1 MPGADLLSR
10 YFEAFEGTRWTP
22 SLDDIAN
29 LRHHGEPYPGA
40 AKEAPPA
47 RRPAPGSG
55 EPIRRKD
62 PAAEPAPSNPGSRHH
77 SS

>member
-47 RRPAPGSG
+47 RRPAPGS